1 MKPHT
6 LFCFFERQTMGVL
19 ACARLAPA
27 RLLAALLLTFTFVST
42 SGLVF
47 EGLMSKAI
55 AAPAAETAAPVSEPV
70 AAATVSELS
79 RIPVP
84 ALSAKAWISIDVVT
98 GQVIATSNPDQKIEP
113 ASLTKIMTAYVVFN
127 ALKEKRLTLEQD
139 VPVSQLAWKTGGS
152 RMFIEPRKPVTVDEL
167 LKGLIIQSGNDAAV
181 ALAEAT
187 SGSVATFAETMNK
200 EAKRLGMANSNFTNP
215 DGLPDSTHV
224 TTVRDL
230 SLLARA
236 LIVEHPNYFKYYS
249 MKEFVYNKIKQSN
262 RNRLLWTDP
271 TVDGMKTGF
280 TNAAGYCLV
289 ATALR
294 GDRRVLTVLVGADT
308 RTARTEESLKLLNWS
323 FQNFETVKLFDKTH
337 PAVEAR
343 VWKGTA
349 EVAKL
354 GSLQPVIVT
363 VPKGKA
369 NDVKPVTTRPDP
381 LIAPLEEGQ
390 KVGTL
395 SLLLDNKVLRTQPLE
410 SLDNVARAGFFGR
423 LSDTVRLW
431 FR

>member
-1 MKPHT
+1 MK
-6 LFCFFERQTMGVL
+6 FKSFAVIFAWV
-19 ACARLAPA
+19 
-27 RLLAALLLTFTFVST
+27 F
-42 SGLVF
+42 GLVAF
-47 EGLMSKAI
+47 AR
-55 AAPAAETAAPVSEPV
+55 AADAPPALPNPVPV
-70 AAATVSELS
+70 ETVSELS
-79 RIPVP
+79 AIPVP

-152 RMFIEPRKPVTVDEL
+152 RMFIEPRKPVNVDEL

-187 SGSVATFAETMNK
+187 SGNVSTFAETMNK
-200 EAKRLGMANSNFTNP
+200 EAKRLGMKNSNFTNP
-215 DGLPDSTHV
+215 DGLPDPTHV

-230 SLLARA
+230 ALLARA
-236 LIVEHPNYFKYYS
+236 LIIDHPDYFKYYS

-337 PAVEAR
+337 PAAEAR
-343 VWKGTA
+343 VWKGVA
-349 EVAKL
+349 ESVKL
-354 GSLQPVIVT
+354 GSLLPVVVT

-369 NDVKPVTTRPDP
+369 TEVKPVTTYLEP

-390 KVGTL
+390 DVGTL
-395 SLLLDNKVLRTQPLE
+395 TLLLDNKVLRTQPLVA
-410 SLDNVARAGFFGR
+410 LDTVSRAGFFGR